1 MGTEVEEVEEVV
13 DECGLF
19 GFIIFLFGYITPPVP
34 VHTQE
39 MLSVGIFPVQM
50 WSRTFGLFVIMTSD
64 DGGGSVAR
72 RSFICICLLVT

>member
-1 MGTEVEEVEEVV
+1 MGAEVEEVEEVV

-34 VHTQE
+34 VHTQ
-39 MLSVGIFPVQM
+39 VGIFPVQM
-50 WSRTFGLFVIMTSD
+50 WPRTFGLFVIMTSD